1 MADPKLPTSITAGI
15 QDYLKTYSPLSNGV
29 YLDFVGEQPTE
40 YAVVMLPELEKIEEY
55 IVHGGVYGRHF
66 LLNMRAA
73 TNEDADR
80 LINNGFYEAF
90 AEWLHTQTDAG
101 TLPSLPTGYTALSIE
116 ALSNGFLMETSEVL
130 STAVYSINCRLVY
143 ERN

>member
-1 MADPKLPTSITAGI
+1 MAEVNSFAQGIKEFLETYTPLAGC
-15 QDYLKTYSPLSNGV
+15 V
-29 YLDFVGEQPTE
+29 YVEFVGETPTE

-55 IVHGGVYGRHF
+55 IVSGGIYGRHF

-80 LINNGFYEAF
+80 LVNNGFYEDF
-90 AEWLHTQTDAG
+90 AEWLRTQSEAG
-101 TLPSLPTGYTALSIE
+101 TLPTLPTGYTALSIE
-116 ALSNGFLMETSEVL
+116 ALSNGFLMESSEVL

>member
-1 MADPKLPTSITAGI
+1 MADPELPTSITAGI
-15 QDYLKTYSPLSNGV
+15 QDYLKTYEPLSNGV
-29 YLDFVGEQPTE
+29 YLEYVGEQPTE
-40 YAVVMLPELEKIEEY
+40 YAVVMLPELEKIQEY
-55 IVHGGVYGRHF
+55 ISHGGIYGRHF

-80 LINNGFYEAF
+80 LINNGFYEDF
-90 AEWLHTQTDAG
+90 VEWLETQSEAG
-101 TLPSLPTGYTALSIE
+101 TLPLMPSGYNALSIE
-116 ALSNGFLMETSEVL
+116 ALSNGFIMESSEVL

>member
-1 MADPKLPTSITAGI
+1 MANPTTITKGI
-15 QDYLKTYSPLSNGV
+15 QDYLMTYPPLADGI
-29 YLDFVGEQPTE
+29 YLDFVGENPTE
-40 YAVVMLPELEKIEEY
+40 YAIVMLPELEKIEEY
-55 IVHGGVYGRHF
+55 LVSGGVYGRHF

-80 LINNGFYEAF
+80 LLNNGFYEEF
-90 AEWLHTQTDAG
+90 AEWLNSQTEAG
-101 TLPSLPTGYTALSIE
+101 TLPSLPTGFTALSIE
-116 ALSNGFLMETSEVL
+116 ALSNGFLMESSEVL

>member
-1 MADPKLPTSITAGI
+1 MANTFVGSIKE
-15 QDYLKTYSPLSNGV
+15 YLMTYPPLANGV
-29 YLDFVGEQPTE
+29 SLDFVDTEPTE

-55 IVHGGVYGRHF
+55 IVSGGIYGRHF

-73 TNEDADR
+73 TVEDADC
-80 LINNGFYEAF
+80 LVNNGFYEDF
-90 AEWLHTQTDAG
+90 AEWLRTQSEAG
-101 TLPSLPTGYTALSIE
+101 TLPTLPTGYTALSIE
-116 ALSNGFLMETSEVL
+116 ALSNGFLMESSEVL

>member
-1 MADPKLPTSITAGI
+1 MANPTTITKGI
-15 QDYLKTYSPLSNGV
+15 QDYLKTYAPLANGV
-29 YLDFVGEQPTE
+29 YLDFVGENPTE

-55 IVHGGVYGRHF
+55 IVSGGVYGRHF

-73 TNEDADR
+73 TVEDADR

-90 AEWLHTQTDAG
+90 AEWLRTQTEAG
-101 TLPSLPTGYTALSIE
+101 TLPSLPTGFTAISIE
-116 ALSNGFLMETSEVL
+116 ALSNGFLMEASEVL

>member
-1 MADPKLPTSITAGI
+1 MTAPTSITQGI
-15 QDYLKTYSPLSNGV
+15 KTFLETYSPLSGGIYV
-29 YLDFVGEQPTE
+29 EFVGEQPTE
-40 YAVVMLPELEKIEEY
+40 YSVVMLPELEKIQEY
-55 IVHGGVYGRHF
+55 ISHGGIYGRHF

-80 LINNGFYEAF
+80 LQSSGFFEDF
-90 AEWLHTQTDAG
+90 QEWLMSQTEAG
-101 TLPSLPTGYTALSIE
+101 VLPTLPTGYTALSIE
-116 ALSNGFLMETSEVL
+116 ALSNGYLMESSEVL

>member
-1 MADPKLPTSITAGI
+1 MADPELPTSITAGI
-15 QDYLKTYSPLSNGV
+15 QDYLKTYLPLSNGV

-90 AEWLHTQTDAG
+90 AEWLYTQTDAG

-116 ALSNGFLMETSEVL
+116 ALSNGFLMESSEVL

>member
-1 MADPKLPTSITAGI
+1 MDNPTSITQGI
-15 QDYLKTYSPLSNGV
+15 KTFLETYTPLSSGIYV
-29 YLDFVGEQPTE
+29 EFVGETPTE
-40 YAVVMLPELEKIEEY
+40 YAVVMLPELEKIEEW
-55 IVHGGVYGRHF
+55 IVSGGIYGRHF

-80 LINNGFYEAF
+80 LINNGFYEDF
-90 AEWLHTQTDAG
+90 AEWLRTQSEAG
-101 TLPSLPTGYTALSIE
+101 TLPTLPTGYTAQSIE
-116 ALSNGFLMETSEVL
+116 ALSNGFLMESSEVL